1 MPCSR
6 PVLIADSGKQTVA
19 GSSPV
24 GTNFPPHRVM
34 SRRCERMKME
44 EMAMTS
50 TNGSKPFLG
59 IPTPKGLRTAF
70 LVIIIFMALA
80 FGLYLYEAKPL
91 KDYVIKVAD
100 TLIQGAIISIFFA
113 LLKAMIDKSPLW
125 RVIQPWGGDYG
136 KK

>member
-1 MPCSR
+1 
-6 PVLIADSGKQTVA
+6 
-19 GSSPV
+19 
-24 GTNFPPHRVM
+24 
-34 SRRCERMKME
+34 
-44 EMAMTS
+44 MTS
-50 TNGSKPFLG
+50 TPNGKPFLD

-100 TLIQGAIISIFFA
+100 TLIQGAIITIFFA
-113 LLKAMIDKSPLW
+113 LLKAMIDKSSLW